1 MSDNRGTHWNV
12 LLAREGKVADKSSSL
27 VLDALSR
34 AAADP
39 AGVPLFIQKTAPGL
53 FAGTATARKAAQ
65 RCKELDLL
73 RVVRTETNAKGIKEV
88 VAITSKGLDHLVTQ
102 ANPRQLLLDLVR
114 AVDSRD
120 QQLAEWIDAARRAQ
134 SSLDTLRQ
142 LAAAAVQRLEPPR
155 IPPTTLNGTAPVD
168 SAGTVLR
175 CVEQWSGT
183 NTAEDCPLPHL
194 YRQLKGVTIGQFH
207 DVLRRLH
214 AEQRIYLHPWTGPL
228 CDLPEPPMALM
239 VGHEIAYYASPRDEG
254 RDNGGE
260 HPGVRS

>member
-1 MSDNRGTHWNV
+1 
-12 LLAREGKVADKSSSL
+12 VADKSSNL

-34 AAADP
+34 AAVDSTE
-39 AGVPLFIQKTAPGL
+39 VPLFTQRTAPGL

-73 RVVRTETNAKGIKEV
+73 RVVRTETNAKGVKEL

-114 AVDSRD
+114 AVESRD
-120 QQLAEWIDAARRAQ
+120 QQLAEWIAAARQAQ
-134 SSLDTLRQ
+134 SSFEGLRQ
-142 LAAAAVQRLEPPR
+142 LAAAVLQRLETPR
-155 IPPTTLNGTAPVD
+155 IPPTPVNGAATVD
-168 SAGTVLR
+168 SAATVLR
-175 CVEQWSGT
+175 CVEQWCST
-183 NTAEDCPLPHL
+183 NTVEDCPLPHL

-228 CDLPEPPMALM
+228 CELPEPPMALM
-239 VGHEIAYYASPRDEG
+239 VGHEIAYYASPRGEG
-254 RDNGGE
+254 
-260 HPGVRS
+260 